1 LIHADFGDLYADL
14 AEKNKYKTLGGI
26 FILNF
31 SIIRGI
37 CILICKIC
45 VKFLLHL
52 MKKTDLLSSNNIDP
66 GVPSHG
72 ITRRDFFGLAWKG
85 LGFIA
90 ALEAAGMVTAY
101 FFSGKNK
108 KILAPK
114 QLLEAGPVDSF
125 ELNSVNAFMGGRF
138 YLARQQD
145 GGFIALSL
153 RCTHLGCSI
162 TWEENKKRFICP
174 CHSSA
179 FDIGGEV
186 LNPPAARA
194 LDYYPVL
201 IENGIVKVDIGT
213 LKERKTSR
221 KDQLTYAQ

>member
-1 LIHADFGDLYADL
+1 LS
-14 AEKNKYKTLGGI
+14 AEICAEICENLREI
-26 FILNF
+26 F
-31 SIIRGI
+31 
-37 CILICKIC
+37 K
-45 VKFLLHL
+45 LL
-52 MKKTDLLSSNNIDP
+52 TNNTQISSNHKNP
-66 GVPSHG
+66 GVPSPG

-85 LGFIA
+85 LGIVV
-90 ALEAAGMVTAY
+90 ALETAGMITAY

-108 KILAPK
+108 KVSAPK
-114 QLLEAGPVDSF
+114 QLLEAGPVESF
-125 ELNSVNAFMGGRF
+125 APGSVNAFMGGRF
-138 YLARQQD
+138 YLARQHD

-162 TWEENKKRFICP
+162 SWEENKKRFICP

-213 LKERKTSR
+213 LKERKTSG
-221 KDQLTYAQ
+221 KDQLTYAP